1 MAVSHTKAKFENFP
15 SSGIKRV
22 PGAKNMRKIEENRLT
37 NGTFCAII
45 ISVAEYAG
53 VVQWLESQPSKLVV
67 WVRFPSPAP
76 TRRKGTIALGGIK
89 RYAPI
94 AQLDRA
100 TAF

>member
-22 PGAKNMRKIEENRLT
+22 PGAKICEKIEENRLT

-53 VVQWLESQPSKLVV
+53 VVQW
-67 WVRFPSPAP
+67 
-76 TRRKGTIALGGIK
+76 
-89 RYAPI
+89 
-94 AQLDRA
+94 
-100 TAF
+100 

>member
-1 MAVSHTKAKFENFP
+1 MSAFKAVN
-15 SSGIKRV
+15 
-22 PGAKNMRKIEENRLT
+22 
-37 NGTFCAII
+37 
-45 ISVAEYAG
+45 EYAG

-94 AQLDRA
+94 AQLERA